1 MKAITYRKKVDPET
15 AMMLSIPETAARW
28 DISEYSVRKL
38 ARQCGAYLRIG
49 GTTRILQKEFAE
61 HVRSFAITD

>member
-1 MKAITYRKKVDPET
+1 MKAITYRKRVDVDKAE
-15 AMMLSIPETAARW
+15 ALSIPETAAKW

-61 HVRSFAITD
+61 HVRSFAITN